1 MLWMVT
7 AVTAFAGI
15 VALMVVVF
23 VKRAGDDDE
32 LGSVSN
38 NWIAEH
44 RVDWR

>member
-7 AVTAFAGI
+7 AVAAFTGI
-15 VALMVVVF
+15 VALIVVVF
-23 VKRAGDDDE
+23 VKRAADDNE

-44 RVDWR
+44 HVDWR

>member
-23 VKRAGDDDE
+23 VKRAADDKE